1 MYVILLQFPLGIF
14 SPILLSEGDV
24 LESEGEERAKI
35 SAGHEWAVEALELE
49 QLLPRGT
56 LVPQGPRCPGR
67 GPSWWAAEAGA
78 LQVIAEYFGASQ
90 CVLLI
95 CWPLS
100 GPFLCS
106 VCARSPRVCC
116 RLLSGAVHG
125 QPGAR

>member
-1 MYVILLQFPLGIF
+1 M
-14 SPILLSEGDV
+14 
-24 LESEGEERAKI
+24 ESEGEERAKI

-49 QLLPRGT
+49 QLLSWGT
-56 LVPQGPRCPGR
+56 LVPQGSRSCRGAEQGPRCARR

-106 VCARSPRVCC
+106 VCAHSPRVCC
-116 RLLSGAVHG
+116 RPLSGAAHG